1 MENTILGI
9 HSNIMTVCSRLQL
22 QGERAGG
29 GTSTEYR
36 GMVRT
41 ALGIAREE
49 VSTTGVEYRGMVRTA
64 LGIAREEVSTVP
76 LE

>member
-1 MENTILGI
+1 
-9 HSNIMTVCSRLQL
+9 
-22 QGERAGG
+22 
-29 GTSTEYR
+29 
-36 GMVRT
+36 MVRT

>member
-1 MENTILGI
+1 M
-9 HSNIMTVCSRLQL
+9 

-49 VSTTGVEYRGMVRTA
+49 VSTTVVEYWGMVRTA